1 MVIAYLLG
9 MPFGEAMS
17 SVLAGVMIAGAIMTI
32 LTLAGNTGALIA
44 LGALLFAGSGAI
56 AASKK

>member
-44 LGALLFAGSGAI
+44 LGAL
-56 AASKK
+56 